1 MGRTQK
7 SDLHRR
13 LEGRTLLIPSMSE
26 EGAIVFAAAFR
37 SLGFQSEPTPP
48 ANERTLQ
55 LGARYTSGE
64 ECYPEKITLGDAL
77 RAIEE
82 RGADKV
88 AFFMPTAEGPC
99 RFGQYRPLLAKILS
113 QLGLGQVPIVSP
125 SSGNS
130 YDGLGEQS
138 GELLRT
144 AWWALIV
151 SDILRAL
158 RLRFRPYEMHKGE
171 TDRTTHECLQA
182 LSRVIEKQNF
192 GSKRKISALI
202 EEMGRCRERYQ
213 AIPLKNETRPLIGV
227 VGEIFCRLVGFSNEE
242 LIRKIEEYGGE
253 CWLSGITEWVYY
265 TNRDQIDMLI
275 RNGRRFSKKVLMAN
289 IKNYVQVRDER
300 RLIEPVRCLLS
311 GREEPEDIREILHR
325 SFPYLPYTGALGEMV
340 LSVGKAIYL
349 HDKGAAAIADIS
361 PFSCMNGIVCEAVY
375 PRVSADHHS
384 IPIRSFYFDGTQK
397 TVDQEVDIFMELA
410 RNFQRK
416 QRSH

>member
-1 MGRTQK
+1 M
-7 SDLHRR
+7 
-13 LEGRTLLIPSMSE
+13 IPRMSE
-26 EGAIVFAAAFR
+26 EGPIVFAAAFR

-48 ANERTLQ
+48 SNERTLE

-64 ECYPEKITLGDAL
+64 ECYPEKITLGDTL

-99 RFGQYRPLLAKILS
+99 RFGQYRPLLAKILR
-113 QLGLGQVPIVSP
+113 QLGLEQVPIISP

-144 AWWALIV
+144 GWRALIV
-151 SDILRAL
+151 ADIVRSL
-158 RLRFRPYEMHKGE
+158 RLRYRPYEMHKGE
-171 TDRTTHECLQA
+171 TDRVVFACLQDIGTILEKPG
-182 LSRVIEKQNF
+182 LSGKKKM
-192 GSKRKISALI
+192 SLLI
-202 EEMGRCRERYQ
+202 EGMGKVRDRFQ

-253 CWLSGITEWVYY
+253 CWLSGIVEWVYY

-275 RNGRRFSKKVLMAN
+275 REGHRFSKKLLMARL
-289 IKNYVQVRDER
+289 KNHVQIRDEH
-300 RLIEPVRCLLS
+300 RLLEPVRHLLQ
-311 GREEPEDIREILHR
+311 GREEPEDIREILQR
-325 SFPYLPYTGALGEMV
+325 SYPYLPYTGALGEMV

-375 PRVSADHHS
+375 PRVSADHNS

-397 TVDQEVDIFMELA
+397 MVEQEVDIFMELA

>member
-1 MGRTQK
+1 M
-7 SDLHRR
+7 
-13 LEGRTLLIPSMSE
+13 IPRMSE
-26 EGAIVFAAAFR
+26 EGPIVFAAAFR

-48 ANERTLQ
+48 SNERTLE

-64 ECYPEKITLGDAL
+64 ECYPEKITLGDTL

-99 RFGQYRPLLAKILS
+99 RFGQYRPLLAKILR
-113 QLGLGQVPIVSP
+113 QLGLEQVPIISP

-144 AWWALIV
+144 GWRALIV
-151 SDILRAL
+151 ADIVRSL
-158 RLRFRPYEMHKGE
+158 RLRYRPYEMHKGE
-171 TDRTTHECLQA
+171 TDRVVHACLQDICGILEQPG
-182 LSRVIEKQNF
+182 LSGKKKM
-192 GSKRKISALI
+192 SLLI
-202 EEMGRCRERYQ
+202 EGMGRIRDRFQ

-253 CWLSGITEWVYY
+253 CWLSGIVEWVYY

-275 RNGRRFSKKVLMAN
+275 RNGHRISRNLLMARL
-289 IKNYVQVRDER
+289 KNYVQIRDEH
-300 RLIEPVRCLLS
+300 RLMEPVRHLLQ
-311 GREEPEDIREILHR
+311 GREEPEDIREILQR
-325 SFPYLPYTGALGEMV
+325 SYPYLPYTGALGEMV

-375 PRVSADHHS
+375 PRVSADHNS

-397 TVDQEVDIFMELA
+397 MVEQEVDIFMELA

-416 QRSH
+416 THSR

>member
-1 MGRTQK
+1 M
-7 SDLHRR
+7 
-13 LEGRTLLIPSMSE
+13 IPRMSE
-26 EGAIVFAAAFR
+26 EGPIVFAAAFR

-48 ANERTLQ
+48 SNERTLE

-64 ECYPEKITLGDAL
+64 ECYPEKITLGDTL

-99 RFGQYRPLLAKILS
+99 RFGQYRPLLAKILR
-113 QLGLGQVPIVSP
+113 QLGLEQVPIISP

-144 AWWALIV
+144 GWRALIV
-151 SDILRAL
+151 ADIVRSL
-158 RLRFRPYEMHKGE
+158 RLRYRPYEMHKGE
-171 TDRTTHECLQA
+171 TDRVVFACLQDIGTILEKPG
-182 LSRVIEKQNF
+182 LSGKKKM
-192 GSKRKISALI
+192 SLLI
-202 EEMGRCRERYQ
+202 EGMGKVRDRFQ

-253 CWLSGITEWVYY
+253 CWLSGIVEWVYY

-275 RNGRRFSKKVLMAN
+275 REGHRFSKKLLMARL
-289 IKNYVQVRDER
+289 KNHVQIRDEH
-300 RLIEPVRCLLS
+300 RLMEPVRHLLQ
-311 GREEPEDIREILHR
+311 GREEPEDIREILQR
-325 SFPYLPYTGALGEMV
+325 SYPYLPYTGALGEMV

-375 PRVSADHHS
+375 PRVSADHNS

-397 TVDQEVDIFMELA
+397 MVEQEVDIFMELA